1 MCRCGAAT
9 KVGSTVETVLG
20 LSITSTSVAWVLVDG
35 SAADGPA
42 LDHDAFDVDAR
53 TDTTQHA
60 VAVRGAQAI
69 AAATGHVV
77 RSIGVTWTDDVE
89 AEARQL
95 LESLREAGYDNL
107 VEVPLTTAAQV
118 WVQGFGG
125 DTGSEV
131 PVINSAEA
139 QVALARGAAM
149 AVANADITDPAV
161 DEGPAENAP
170 PQRQSKPVSH
180 AMLAMLTAGVLAVV
194 VGLTYQV
201 HTDGSTGG

>member
-1 MCRCGAAT
+1 M
-9 KVGSTVETVLG
+9 ETVLG

-42 LDHDAFDVDAR
+42 LDHDAFDVDAK

-77 RSIGVTWTDDVE
+77 RSIGVTWTEHVE

-95 LESLREAGYDNL
+95 LGSLREAGYDNL
-107 VEVPLTTAAQV
+107 IEVPLTTATQA
-118 WVQGFGG
+118 WVQVFEG
-125 DTGSEV
+125 DTGSEM
-131 PVINSAEA
+131 PVIDSAEA
-139 QVALARGAAM
+139 QVGLARGAAM
-149 AVANADITDPAV
+149 AVANADITDPPV
-161 DEGPAENAP
+161 EEGPAEDNAGHG
-170 PQRQSKPVSH
+170 QYKPASH
-180 AMLAMLTAGVLAVV
+180 AMLAMLTASVLTVV
-194 VGLTYQV
+194 AALAYQF

>member
-1 MCRCGAAT
+1 
-9 KVGSTVETVLG
+9 VETVLG

-42 LDHDAFDVDAR
+42 LDHDAFDVDAK

-107 VEVPLTTAAQV
+107 VEVPLTTAAQA
-118 WVQGFGG
+118 WVRGFGG
-125 DTGSEV
+125 DTGSEM
-131 PVINSAEA
+131 PVVNSAEA

-149 AVANADITDPAV
+149 AVANADITDPA
-161 DEGPAENAP
+161 EGPVEDDP
-170 PQRQSKPVSH
+170 PQDQSKPASH
-180 AMLAMLTAGVLAVV
+180 AMLAVLTAGVLAVV
-194 VGLTYQV
+194 VALTYQV

>member
-1 MCRCGAAT
+1 VCRCGAAT
-9 KVGSTVETVLG
+9 KVVPTVETVLG

-35 SAADGPA
+35 SAADGPV
-42 LDHDAFDVDAR
+42 LDHDAFDVDAK
-53 TDTTQHA
+53 TETTQHA

-95 LESLREAGYDNL
+95 LESLRDAGYGNL
-107 VEVPLTTAAQV
+107 IEVPLATAAHAS
-118 WVQGFGG
+118 VQGFGG
-125 DTGSEV
+125 DAGSDM
-131 PVINSAEA
+131 PVISSAEA

-149 AVANADITDPAV
+149 AVANADITDPPV
-161 DEGPAENAP
+161 DEGSAEDDAGQGQAKPA
-170 PQRQSKPVSH
+170 SH
-180 AMLAMLTAGVLAVV
+180 AILAMLTAGVVALAVAP
-194 VGLTYQV
+194 TYQF

>member
-1 MCRCGAAT
+1 MGP
-9 KVGSTVETVLG
+9 TVETVLG

-35 SAADGPA
+35 SAADGPV
-42 LDHDAFDVDAR
+42 LDHDAFDVDAK

-89 AEARQL
+89 AEVRRL

-107 VEVPLTTAAQV
+107 IEVPLTTAAHA
-118 WVQGFGG
+118 WGQGSGG
-125 DTGSEV
+125 DTGSEI
-131 PVINSAEA
+131 PVIDSAEA

-149 AVANADITDPAV
+149 SVANADITDPPV
-161 DEGPAENAP
+161 DEGPAENDAG
-170 PQRQSKPVSH
+170 QGQAKPASH
-180 AMLAMLTAGVLAVV
+180 AMLAMLTASVLTVV
-194 VGLTYQV
+194 AALAYQV

>member
-1 MCRCGAAT
+1 
-9 KVGSTVETVLG
+9 VETVLG
-20 LSITSTSVAWVLVDG
+20 LSITSTSVAWVLVDT

-42 LDHDAFDVDAR
+42 LDHDAFDVDAK

-95 LESLREAGYDNL
+95 LESLREGGYDNL
-107 VEVPLTTAAQV
+107 IEVPLSTAAHA

-125 DTGSEV
+125 DPGPEM
-131 PVINSAEA
+131 PVISSAEA

-149 AVANADITDPAV
+149 AVANADIADQPV
-161 DEGPAENAP
+161 DEGPAEDDP
-170 PQRQSKPVSH
+170 PHGQSKPASH
-180 AMLAMLTAGVLAVV
+180 AMLAMLTAGVLAVGV
-194 VGLTYQV
+194 ALTYQV

>member
-1 MCRCGAAT
+1 
-9 KVGSTVETVLG
+9 VGPTVETVLG

-35 SAADGPA
+35 TAADGPA
-42 LDHDAFDVDAR
+42 LDHDAFDVDAK

-107 VEVPLTTAAQV
+107 VEVPRTTAAKA
-118 WVQGFGG
+118 WVQVFEG
-125 DTGSEV
+125 DIGSEM
-131 PVINSAEA
+131 PVIDSAEA
-139 QVALARGAAM
+139 RVALARGAAI
-149 AVANADITDPAV
+149 AVANADITDPPV
-161 DEGPAENAP
+161 EEGPAEDDAG
-170 PQRQSKPVSH
+170 QGQSKPASH
-180 AMLAMLTAGVLAVV
+180 AMLAMLTASVLTVV
-194 VGLTYQV
+194 AALAYQV